1 MRMALYMSAL
11 TAARHNPILKSLYA
25 RLVKAGK
32 PKKVALVACM
42 RKLLV
47 ILNAMLRNGEYW
59 REEKPLDAS
68 AADAAVGSETA
79 SDAQQ
84 PATKCPT
91 CGMDGEAI
99 WGPKPDSPASGS
111 MRR

>member
-1 MRMALYMSAL
+1 M
-11 TAARHNPILKSLYA
+11 
-25 RLVKAGK
+25 
-32 PKKVALVACM
+32 ACM

-59 REEKPLDAS
+59 REEKLLDDAP
-68 AADAAVGSETA
+68 AADAAVGWETA

-91 CGMDGEAI
+91 RGMDGEAI